1 MTEFLLEIFS
11 EEIPARMQAKAA
23 EDLKT
28 LLVKGL
34 EKAGLTPEN
43 PRCFV
48 TPRRLTVVMEGLPL
62 SQPDVKEER
71 KGPKVDAPEKAIE
84 GFLRSTGLTL
94 DQCEQRDTP
103 KGPVWFAV
111 LEKQG
116 RETIE
121 VLPEIIV
128 EALSNLPWPKS
139 MRWGTNPTRW
149 VRPLHGIVA
158 LLNGRQV
165 DLEYAGVKAGAET
178 VGHRFLAPEPFPVGD
193 FDGYREKLTS
203 AYVMLDPEERRRVI
217 RTEAQR
223 LCEGEGLVL
232 KEDEGLLR
240 EVMGLVEWPVVMMGR
255 IDDEFMDVPEEVLTT
270 SMRSHQK
277 YFSVE
282 TPEGALAPRFVVV
295 SNMIAEDGG
304 QAIIAGNERVLRAR
318 LSDAKFFWDQ
328 DRKKPLESWA
338 EGLKTRVFH
347 AQLGTEHDKV
357 ERIRTLAGEIA
368 RLTGADAAQ
377 VDRAAVLCKADLPTG
392 MVGEFPELQGLM
404 GRYYALGENEAPEVA
419 DAIASHYSPLGPN
432 DECPQAM
439 VSVAVALADK
449 IDTLAG
455 FWRID
460 LKPTGSKDPYALR
473 RAALGVIRLII
484 ENKVRLPLS
493 VVFFHAFKLIA
504 AFFARQ
510 GYMGVNR
517 LIEILYDG
525 HDSYKHVLLEIEN
538 LKATI
543 FFEDANLNHAVEK
556 LEKRIHREKNFSYL
570 WSEASEAREN
580 ISRALDLND
589 VLAEEVRPGD
599 KKYLPK
605 VIEAAEQRAE
615 KLRSDLLDF
624 FADRLKV
631 HLREQGVRHDLVTAV
646 FALGDEDDLVRLLAR
661 VEALSGF
668 LGTDDGANLLVA
680 YRRAANILRIE
691 EKKDGVEYR
700 SAVNADALLLS
711 QEQALAAAL
720 DSVEPAARDAIA
732 GEDFGN
738 AMAALARLRAPVDA
752 FFDDVTVN
760 ADDAALRENRLR
772 LLSRIVAVMGEVAD
786 FSKIEG

>member
-1 MTEFLLEIFS
+1 MTEFLLEVFS

-34 EKAGLTPEN
+34 EKAGITPEN

-84 GFLRSTGLTL
+84 GFLRATGLTL

-103 KGPVWFAV
+103 KGPVYFAV
-111 LEKQG
+111 IEKKG

-128 EALSNLPWPKS
+128 EALANLPWPKS

-149 VRPLHGIVA
+149 VRPLHRIVA
-158 LLNGRQV
+158 LLNGRQIDV
-165 DLEYAGVKAGAET
+165 EYAGVKAGAET
-178 VGHRFLAPEPFPVGD
+178 EGHRFLAPEPFPVGD
-193 FDGYREKLTS
+193 FDSYREKLTS

-223 LCEGEGLVL
+223 LCESEGLKL

-277 YFSVE
+277 YFSVN
-282 TPEGALAPRFVVV
+282 TKDGALAPRFVVV

-328 DRKKPLESWA
+328 DRKQPLEKRVD
-338 EGLKTRVFH
+338 GLKDRVFH
-347 AQLGTEHDKV
+347 AQLGTEYDKV
-357 ERIRTLAGEIA
+357 QRIRKLAGEIA
-368 RLTGADAAQ
+368 APMISANQLEL
-377 VDRAAVLCKADLPTG
+377 VDRAAALCKADLPTG
-392 MVGEFPELQGLM
+392 MVGEFPELQGIM
-404 GRYYALGENEAPEVA
+404 GRYYALHDGEAPAVA

-455 FWRID
+455 FWAID
-460 LKPTGSKDPYALR
+460 QKPTGSKDPYALR
-473 RAALGVIRLII
+473 RAALGVIRLI
-484 ENKVRLPLS
+484 
-493 VVFFHAFKLIA
+493 
-504 AFFARQ
+504 
-510 GYMGVNR
+510 
-517 LIEILYDG
+517 
-525 HDSYKHVLLEIEN
+525 
-538 LKATI
+538 
-543 FFEDANLNHAVEK
+543 
-556 LEKRIHREKNFSYL
+556 
-570 WSEASEAREN
+570 REN
-580 ISRALDLND
+580 NLRISLGQIARHALLAHIECLLHEIATDASNPGIGAGSPESYGEMWLETPPSVLIKGTELERQLIVASRALEIP
-589 VLAEEVRPGD
+589 EEE
-599 KKYLPK
+599 Y
-605 VIEAAEQRAE
+605 EAAQNISSRLLRQFYENLMRLFSEDAGERGRAGE
-615 KLRSDLLDF
+615 YFDAKIKSYVSDFLDF

-646 FALGDEDDLVRLLAR
+646 FALGGEDDLVRLLAR
-661 VEALSGF
+661 VDALSGF
-668 LGTDDGANLLVA
+668 LETEDGANLLVA
-680 YRRAANILRIE
+680 YRRSSNILRIE
-691 EKKDGVEYR
+691 EKKDGVSY
-700 SAVNADALLLS
+700 SGAVNADALALP

-720 DSVEPAARDAIA
+720 DSVEPAARQAIA
-732 GEDFGN
+732 EEDFAN

-760 ADDAALRENRLR
+760 AEDSKLRENRLR
-772 LLSRIVAVMGEVAD
+772 LLSRITAVMGEVAD